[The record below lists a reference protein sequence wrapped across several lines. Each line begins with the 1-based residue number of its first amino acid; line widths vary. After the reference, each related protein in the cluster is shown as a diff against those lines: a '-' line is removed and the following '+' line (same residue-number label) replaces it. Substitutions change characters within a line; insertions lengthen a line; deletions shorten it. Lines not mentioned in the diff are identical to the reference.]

1 MTKALIL
8 LSGGRDSF
16 LSACLS
22 VEHGCE
28 ITPVI
33 CNNGHI
39 EGIDRAQFAVSELQ
53 KRYGPEKVHDL
64 VKLTT
69 GMTMQLYLLD
79 GWRAKLSD
87 MAVSYPEAKMYQVHC
102 LTCKTAMYVHSIAYC
117 LAHELTV
124 VIDGMRKQQ
133 GFFVDIDDM
142 RNRFSNLCVS
152 NGIELKTPVYNLVS
166 DLERKRRLCDRGLST
181 KTLEPQCFL
190 GCPLSKEK
198 LSSKEKKDLGRFY
211 DERLLPHLQKDIS
224 ELTLSM
230 KTR

>member
-8 LSGGRDSF
+8 LSGGRDSL

-22 VEHGCE
+22 VEHDYE

-33 CNNGHI
+33 CDNGHI

-53 KRYGPEKVHDL
+53 KRYGLEKVHSL

-79 GWRAKLSD
+79 TWRAKQSD
-87 MAVSYPEAKMYQVHC
+87 IAVNYPEAKMYQIHC
-102 LTCKTAMYVHSIAYC
+102 LGCKTAMYVHSIAYC
-117 LAHELTV
+117 LSHELTII
-124 VIDGMRKQQ
+124 IDGMRKSQ

-142 RNRFSNLCVS
+142 RNRFSDLCGS
-152 NGIELKTPVYNLVS
+152 NGIELKTPVYDLVS
-166 DLERKRRLCDRGLST
+166 DLERKRKLCDRGLST

-198 LSSKEKKDLGRFY
+198 LSSEEKKELGRFY
-211 DERLLPHLQKDIS
+211 NARLLPHLQKDIS
-224 ELTLSM
+224 ELSLSM

>member
-22 VEHGCE
+22 VEDGCE

-33 CNNGHI
+33 CDNGHI
-39 EGIDRAQFAVSELQ
+39 EGINRAQFAVSELQ
-53 KRYGPEKVHDL
+53 KRYGPDMVHDL

-79 GWRAKLSD
+79 SWRAKLSD
-87 MAVSYPEAKMYQVHC
+87 IATSYPETKMYQIHC
-102 LTCKTAMYVHSIAYC
+102 LTCKTAMYVHVIAYC
-117 LAHELTV
+117 LAHELEAI
-124 VIDGMRKQQ
+124 IDGMREQQ
-133 GFFVDIDDM
+133 GFFVDIEDM
-142 RNRFSNLCVS
+142 RNRFCYLCAK
-152 NGIELKTPVYNLVS
+152 NGIELKTPVYDLIS
-166 DLERKRRLCDRGLST
+166 DLERKRKLCDRGLST

-190 GCPLSKEK
+190 GCPLAKK
-198 LSSKEKKDLGRFY
+198 LSSKEKRDLGRFY